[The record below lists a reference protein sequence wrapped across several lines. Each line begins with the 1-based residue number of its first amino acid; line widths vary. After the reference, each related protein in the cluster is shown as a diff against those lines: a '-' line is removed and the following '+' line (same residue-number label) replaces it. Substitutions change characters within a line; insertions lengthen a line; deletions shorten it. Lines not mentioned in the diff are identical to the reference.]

1 MEDRNSSELLKGIWE
16 NLTNEQKEKAKACN
30 TVDELTRFAAQEG
43 IELPDELL
51 ETVSGGGSTLGYAVS
66 LLGKAEKETASEKKS
81 SPGRCT

>member
-43 IELPDELL
+43 IELTDELL

-66 LLGKAEKETASEKKS
+66 LLDKVEKGTASKQES
-81 SPGRCT
+81 SSGGCG